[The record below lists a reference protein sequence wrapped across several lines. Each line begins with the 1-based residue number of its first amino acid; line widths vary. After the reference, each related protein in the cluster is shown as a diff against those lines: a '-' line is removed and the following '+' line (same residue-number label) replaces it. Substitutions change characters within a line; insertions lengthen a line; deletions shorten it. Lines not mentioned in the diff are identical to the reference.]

1 MTTPAVLST
10 RRGSLAVLTLNRA
23 DERNPLNA
31 ELTTALLAALRAAF
45 ADDEVRSVAIAAEGP
60 AFSAGGDLRQMQEL
74 AAMPAEQAWAWPAGI
89 VELHHL
95 ALEAP
100 KPLVAVVDGP
110 AYAGGMGLAGA
121 CDIVL
126 AGPDASFA
134 MPEVRLGLF
143 PMIIVAHLVRAL
155 PRKVLLD
162 LMLTGRA
169 IDGAEAERAGLVSR
183 VCADQDALWAAAD
196 EYAAMFEQT
205 SPGALRLGR
214 RAFGLLADLPAPQAL
229 DAAQFLNLAFFHG
242 GDLAEG
248 AAAFLDRRPAP
259 WAPAAR
265 SPDRPTSSGE

>member
-1 MTTPAVLST
+1 MGPAVVAS
-10 RRGSLAVLTLNRA
+10 RRGSLAVLTLNRP

-31 ELTTALLAALRAAF
+31 ELSAALLVGLREAY
-45 ADDEVRSVAIAAEGP
+45 ADDGVRSVAIAAAGS
-60 AFSAGGDLRQMQEL
+60 AFSAGGDLRQMREL
-74 AAMPAEQAWAWPAGI
+74 AAMPAAAAWAWPAGI
-89 VELHHL
+89 VELHQL
-95 ALEAP
+95 ALESP
-100 KPLVAVVDGP
+100 KPLIAVVDGP
-110 AYAGGMGLAGA
+110 AFAGGMGLAGA

-126 AGPDASFA
+126 AGPRASFA

-169 IDGAEAERAGLVSR
+169 IDAEEAARVGLVAR
-183 VCADQDALWAAAD
+183 VCADEEALWAAAD
-196 EYAAMFEQT
+196 DYAAMFEET
-205 SPGALRLGR
+205 SPDALRLGR

-242 GDLAEG
+242 TDLAEG

-259 WAPAAR
+259 WTPAAR
-265 SPDRPTSSGE
+265 AAGAPTGTGE